1 MSWGSSLNR
10 SSQHSVLSSQTLG
23 DLYEAIPCP
32 SNEIPS
38 EDDDANAEFI
48 KYHRNAPSHKGTVI
62 YIEGVAYGD
71 GQAEEDYAE
80 SVLSLFP
87 KHERIRGLKS
97 KTKVPTKILLFYAF
111 YTI

>member
-10 SSQHSVLSSQTLG
+10 SSQHAVLSSQTLG

-38 EDDDANAEFI
+38 EDDDANTEFI

-71 GQAEEDYAE
+71 GLGDDDYA
-80 SVLSLFP
+80 SYVSIFQLIYCSLM
-87 KHERIRGLKS
+87 I
-97 KTKVPTKILLFYAF
+97 I
-111 YTI
+111 